1 MIRSSV
7 LRLLVALL
15 LHVVAVAENPPPVL
29 SILTQQ
35 IAKTDDPATQLNLLR
50 GMNAALKGR
59 RGVAAPPE
67 WAAVAEK
74 LSKSN
79 NAEVRDLVQSL
90 GTIFGSRDAFAALRK
105 TAADAH
111 APVEQRR
118 KALESLISGKDA
130 ETAALLRT
138 LLKEPGP
145 LRPDAL
151 RGLAAFNEADM
162 VDLIMSVYSKL
173 SVEEKRDAL
182 GTLASRPAWAKNFVW
197 LLDGQQIPHADIS
210 VTLVRQLRS
219 FKDTSLDDALDRH
232 FGKMSGSGADK
243 QPEIAKIKEW
253 LTADFVKSGNATH
266 GREVFSRTCALCHK
280 LFDAGMEIG
289 PELTGANRTDIDYL
303 LQNVVD
309 PNALIGADYQLN
321 TIELKDGRIL
331 VGMIRAQDA
340 NTLTVRTM
348 TETLT
353 VPIPEVKTKTV
364 SPMSMM
370 PEGLLTAMSKED
382 ARDLFRYLGSPQQ
395 VPLVVPK

>member
-1 MIRSSV
+1 MIRAS
-7 LRLLVALL
+7 LLALGLTLTVAI
-15 LHVVAVAENPPPVL
+15 AAENPPPVL

-35 IAKTDDPATQLNLLR
+35 IARTDDPATQLNLLR

-59 RGVAAPPE
+59 RGVTAPPE
-67 WAAVAEK
+67 WAAVSEK
-74 LSKSN
+74 LAKSS
-79 NAEVRDLVQSL
+79 NAEVRELVQSL
-90 GTIFGSRDAFAALRK
+90 GTIFGSSDAFAALRK
-105 TAADAH
+105 TAADAN
-111 APVEQRR
+111 ASIEQRH
-118 KALESLISGKDA
+118 KAIESLISGKDT
-130 ETAALLRT
+130 ETVALLRT

-151 RGLAAFNEADM
+151 RGFAAYNEGDT
-162 VDLIMSVYSKL
+162 VETIVSVYSKL

-197 LLDGQQIPHADIS
+197 LLDGQQIPRADIS
-210 VTLVRQLRS
+210 VTLVRQLRT
-219 FKDTSLDDALDRH
+219 FKDAGLDEALDRH
-232 FGKMSGSGADK
+232 FGKMSGSGTDK

-253 LTADFVKSGNATH
+253 LTPNFVKSGNAAH

-321 TIELKDGRIL
+321 TIELKDGRFL
-331 VGMIRAQDA
+331 AGMIRGQDA

-353 VPIPEVKTKTV
+353 VPASEVKTKTI

-370 PEGLLTAMSKED
+370 PEGLLNAMSKED
-382 ARDLFRYLGSPQQ
+382 ARDLFLYLASQQQ
-395 VPLVVPK
+395 VALPAPK

>member
-1 MIRSSV
+1 MIRSFFLSIT
-7 LRLLVALL
+7 LL
-15 LHVVAVAENPPPVL
+15 LTAGVLAENSPPVL

-59 RGVAAPPE
+59 RGVTAPPE
-67 WAAVAEK
+67 WDAVAGK
-74 LSKSN
+74 LNKSS

-90 GTIFGSRDAFAALRK
+90 GTIFGSSDAFAALRK
-105 TAADAH
+105 TASDTN

-118 KALESLISGKDA
+118 KALEPLVAGKDA
-130 ETAALLRT
+130 ETVTLLRT

-145 LRPDAL
+145 LRSDAL
-151 RGLAAFNEADM
+151 RGLAAFNEAET
-162 VDLIMSVYSKL
+162 VDLIMGVYSKL

-182 GTLASRPAWAKNFVW
+182 GALASRPAWAKSFVW
-197 LLDGQQIPHADIS
+197 LLDGQQIPRADVS

-219 FKDTSLDDALDRH
+219 FKDAGLDNALDRH

-253 LTADFVKSGNATH
+253 LTADFVKSGDAAR

-303 LQNVVD
+303 LQNIVD

-331 VGMIRAQDA
+331 VGMIRSQDA

-348 TETLT
+348 TEVLTL
-353 VPIPEVKTKTV
+353 PIPELKTKTV

-370 PEGLLTAMSKED
+370 PEGLFSAMSKEE
-382 ARDLFRYLGSPQQ
+382 ARDLFRYLASPQQ
-395 VPLVVPK
+395 VALPPPK

>member
-1 MIRSSV
+1 MIRSSI
-7 LRLLVALL
+7 LALGLALTFVA
-15 LHVVAVAENPPPVL
+15 AAEEAPPVL

-35 IAKTDDPATQLNLLR
+35 IAKTDDAATQLNLLR

-59 RGVAAPPE
+59 RGVTAPPE

-74 LSKSN
+74 LGKSS

-90 GTIFGSRDAFAALRK
+90 GTIFGSSDAFAALRK
-105 TAADAH
+105 TAADAK

-118 KALESLISGKDA
+118 KAIESLVSGKDG
-130 ETAALLRT
+130 ETAALLRG
-138 LLKEPGP
+138 LLKDPSP
-145 LRPDAL
+145 LRSDAL
-151 RGLAAFNEADM
+151 RGIAAFNEADT

-173 SVEEKRDAL
+173 SVEERRDAL
-182 GTLASRPAWAKNFVW
+182 GTLASRPAWAKTFVW
-197 LLDGQQIPHADIS
+197 LLDGQQVPRADVS

-219 FKDTSLDDALDRH
+219 FKDAGLDDALDRH
-232 FGKMSGSGADK
+232 FGKLSGSGADK

-253 LTADFVKSGNATH
+253 LTADFVKSGNAAH
-266 GREVFSRTCALCHK
+266 GREVYSRTCALCHK

-303 LQNVVD
+303 LQNVID

-321 TIELKDGRIL
+321 MIELKDGRVL
-331 VGMIRAQDA
+331 AGMIRGQDA

-353 VPIPEVKTKTV
+353 VPIPEVKARTV

-370 PEGLLTAMSKED
+370 PEGLLAAMSKED

-395 VPLVVPK
+395 VPLPAPK

>member
-1 MIRSSV
+1 MIRFCILFAALSLAV
-7 LRLLVALL
+7 VAL
-15 LHVVAVAENPPPVL
+15 AENPPPVL

-35 IAKTDDPATQLNLLR
+35 IARTDDPATQLNLLR

-67 WAAVAEK
+67 WTAVAEK
-74 LSKSN
+74 LNKSS

-90 GTIFGSRDAFAALRK
+90 GTIFGSSDAFAALRK
-105 TAADAH
+105 TAADAQTP
-111 APVEQRR
+111 AEQRR
-118 KALESLISGKDA
+118 KALESLIAGKDA
-130 ETAALLRT
+130 ETVALLRK

-151 RGLAAFNEADM
+151 RGLAAFNEADT
-162 VDLIMSVYSKL
+162 VETIVSVYSKL

-182 GTLASRPAWAKNFVW
+182 GTLASRPAWAKSFVW

-219 FKDTSLDDALDRH
+219 FKDAGLDDALDRH

-243 QPEIAKIKEW
+243 QPEIAKIKQW
-253 LTADFVKSGNATH
+253 LTADFVKSGDAGH

-331 VGMIRAQDA
+331 VGMIRSQDA

-382 ARDLFRYLGSPQQ
+382 ARDLFRYLASPQQ
-395 VPLVVPK
+395 VALPPPPK